1 MKRAASIPFIRNLTE
16 YMCGIEYPYYEQLT
30 SLLHCKS
37 DSRLVTQAELDRV
50 FNAVFNKS
58 GSWGN
63 AGESVIDMILAQA
76 ELCFKADT
84 TSNFE
89 NKIVLS
95 IAIRLI
101 SEKFMM
107 EQIDDAGVTDAF
119 SSNQTQHLFGE
130 FRQRFSGDADAIK
143 VLEGVLLM
151 TPEHILLNSFMY
163 EPILDMS
170 DDHLRKLYLEVN
182 GLGGK

>member
-1 MKRAASIPFIRNLTE
+1 M
-16 YMCGIEYPYYEQLT
+16 
-30 SLLHCKS
+30 
-37 DSRLVTQAELDRV
+37 
-50 FNAVFNKS
+50 
-58 GSWGN
+58 
-63 AGESVIDMILAQA
+63 IDMILAQA
-76 ELCFKADT
+76 ELCLKADT

-107 EQIDDAGVTDAF
+107 EQIDDASVTDAF
-119 SSNQTQHLFGE
+119 SSNQTQRPFGE
-130 FRQRFSGDADAIK
+130 FRQRFSGGADAIR

-151 TPEHILLNSFMY
+151 TPEHIHLNSFMY

-182 GLGGK
+182 ALGRK